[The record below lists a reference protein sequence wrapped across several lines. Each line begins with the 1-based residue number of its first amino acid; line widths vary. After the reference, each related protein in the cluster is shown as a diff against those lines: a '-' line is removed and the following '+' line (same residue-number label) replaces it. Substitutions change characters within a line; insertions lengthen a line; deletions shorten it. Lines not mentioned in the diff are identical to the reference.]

1 MSYYTALDVCN
12 LLNSV
17 QPDSPLTP
25 DAQSIIS
32 IVDPTVAEAEWNEVL
47 ATRRSIPGPSGRLQL
62 GGSNSELAS
71 TSTPTGQ
78 DALPDEVIASEG
90 LPWCLPLGPAAS
102 LHLPAEGDALEDLL
116 DTFRKAS
123 LIATPDAENS
133 FGLGEDAAHI
143 SNQSQTFTTPAQS
156 VLPTPMSHDIR
167 ANARRSIKRPGTLGN
182 RPKSHQ
188 DAQLWDL
195 LRQKTSDFQGHIA
208 EHFQQVLRAYVNM
221 ERYEVEGVA
230 EDTSLP
236 ITDEQKK
243 GRVSELY
250 AAILDFGD
258 FPEGSKKVQPFW
270 ARGNLSKVVGA
281 DLADIE
287 LEMLC
292 WEVLEAAIKSQRG
305 EPSIKRWSGTEE
317 ATWEEFYTFGGRW
330 RAICESVRRKQSN
343 LRRNNRRKAQ
353 SSTPAGKEI
362 KERPTPP

>member
-1 MSYYTALDVCN
+1 M
-12 LLNSV
+12 
-17 QPDSPLTP
+17 LTF
-25 DAQSIIS
+25 
-32 IVDPTVAEAEWNEVL
+32 V
-47 ATRRSIPGPSGRLQL
+47 GR
-62 GGSNSELAS
+62 E
-71 TSTPTGQ
+71 
-78 DALPDEVIASEG
+78 DALLDEVIASEG

-116 DTFRKAS
+116 DTLRKAS

-156 VLPTPMSHDIR
+156 VPPTPMSHDVR

-182 RPKSHQ
+182 RPKGHQ

-195 LRQKTSDFQGHIA
+195 LRQKTSDFQGHIGGS
-208 EHFQQVLRAYVNM
+208 EHFQQVLGAYVNM

-243 GRVSELY
+243 GRVAELY

-292 WEVLEAAIKSQRG
+292 WEVLVRFIPFRRSHTLTGWNMTRLTFSPFETLPNLQTPRRLRSRAS
-305 EPSIKRWSGTEE
+305 EE
-317 ATWEEFYTFGGRW
+317 
-330 RAICESVRRKQSN
+330 N
-343 LRRNNRRKAQ
+343 LRSSDGLVPKRLLGRN
-353 SSTPAGKEI
+353 SIPSAGDGGPFA
-362 KERPTPP
+362 RA